1 MPKLPTK
8 WLIAAAVVAA
18 GGILVWQYWQGEQAK
33 LPEGIVSGN
42 GRIEAD
48 QTDIATK
55 YPGRIQTVS
64 VKEGD
69 LVEIGQI
76 VATMDVKDVEAH
88 REGAV
93 AQLAEAREAVQEAR
107 AGLAQSQSDLEFREA
122 EYSRALSL
130 VKSGAMSQRAT
141 DQRKMARDAAKAGVN
156 AALARLRTLEK
167 GVEAYEAGLKEIDTQ
182 LDDSSLAS
190 TIQGRVL
197 YRLAEPGEVIGAG
210 GKILTLVNLTE
221 IYMETF
227 LAADQVRLVAL
238 GSDARIVIDGLDF
251 AIPAVVSFVSPEAQ
265 FTPKQVETLEERQK
279 LMFRLKLRIPDDLV
293 QAHIDQVKTGVRG
306 VGYVRLGSNPPPWPD
321 FLERRLEDSVAI
333 ATE

>member
-1 MPKLPTK
+1 MTKLPAK
-8 WLIAAAVVAA
+8 WLIAAVVIAA
-18 GGILVWQYWQGEQAK
+18 GGVLAWQYWQGEQAK

-55 YPGRIQTVS
+55 YAGRVETVQ

-69 LVEIGQI
+69 LVDVGQV
-76 VATMDVKDVEAH
+76 VATMDVRDIRAH
-88 REGAV
+88 RERAE
-93 AQLAEAREAVQEAR
+93 AQLAEAHEAVQEAR
-107 AGLAQSQSDLEFREA
+107 AGLAKSQSDLEFREA
-122 EYSRALSL
+122 EYARALSL
-130 VKSGAMSQRAT
+130 VETGAMSQRAT
-141 DQRKMARDAAKAGVN
+141 DQRKMARDAARSGVS

-182 LDDSSLAS
+182 LEDSTLVS

-210 GKILTLVNLTE
+210 GKIVTLVNLQE
-221 IYMETF
+221 IYFEMF
-227 LAADQVRLVAL
+227 LAADQVRLISL

-251 AIPAVVSFVSPEAQ
+251 AIPATVSFVSPEAQ

-279 LMFRLKLRIPDDLV
+279 LMFRVKLRIPNELV
-293 QAHIDQVKTGVRG
+293 QAHIEQVKTGVRG
-306 VGYVRLGSNPPPWPD
+306 TGYVRLGSNPPPWPD
-321 FLERRLEDSVAI
+321 FLERRFEDTATI
-333 ATE
+333 AAE

>member
-55 YPGRIQTVS
+55 YPGRILSVN

-69 LVEIGQI
+69 LVEIGQV
-76 VATMDVKDVEAH
+76 VATMDVKDIEAH
-88 REGAV
+88 REGAE

-107 AGLAQSQSDLEFREA
+107 AGLAKSQSDLEFREA

-130 VKSGAMSQRAT
+130 VGSGAMSQRAT
-141 DQRKMARDAAKAGVN
+141 DQRKMARDVAKSGVK

-182 LDDSSLAS
+182 LEDSSLAS
-190 TIQGRVL
+190 TIHGRVL

-238 GSDARIVIDGLDF
+238 GSDARIIIDGLDF
-251 AIPAVVSFVSPEAQ
+251 AIPAIVSFVSPEAQ

-279 LMFRLKLRIPDDLV
+279 LMFRLKLRIPDELV

-321 FLERRLEDSVAI
+321 FLERRVEDSVAI

>member
-18 GGILVWQYWQGEQAK
+18 GGVLVWQYWQGEQAK

-55 YPGRIQTVS
+55 YPGRILTVN

-69 LVEIGQI
+69 LVEIGQV
-76 VATMDVKDVEAH
+76 VATMDVKDIEAH
-88 REGAV
+88 REGAE

-107 AGLAQSQSDLEFREA
+107 AGLAKSQSDLEFREA

-130 VKSGAMSQRAT
+130 VGSGAMSQRAT
-141 DQRKMARDAAKAGVN
+141 DQRKMARDAAKSGVK
-156 AALARLRTLEK
+156 AASARLRTLEK

-251 AIPAVVSFVSPEAQ
+251 AIPAIVSFVSPEAQ

-279 LMFRLKLRIPDDLV
+279 LMFRLKLRIPDELV

-321 FLERRLEDSVAI
+321 FLERRVEDSVAI

>member
-48 QTDIATK
+48 QTDIASK
-55 YPGRIQTVS
+55 YPGRILTVN

-69 LVEIGQI
+69 LVEIGQV
-76 VATMDVKDVEAH
+76 VATMDVKDIDAH
-88 REGAV
+88 REGAE

-107 AGLAQSQSDLEFREA
+107 AGLAKSQSDLEFREA

-130 VKSGAMSQRAT
+130 VGSGAMSQRAT
-141 DQRKMARDAAKAGVN
+141 DQRKMARDAAKSGVK

-251 AIPAVVSFVSPEAQ
+251 AIPAIVSFVSPEAQ

-279 LMFRLKLRIPDDLV
+279 LMFRLKLRIPDELV

-321 FLERRLEDSVAI
+321 FLERRVEDSAAI